1 MDIHFKILSRTSEYL
16 NLKFAKKSKFE
27 TESISQSHTAFIN
40 QSRIRPINQRQTV
53 LINPSNS
60 DSINHTDIES
70 NDHFKSTSKNKV
82 QKFLIVPI
90 SRIKGAHVNQDG
102 SLSLLIIGLFIA
114 ALSALMIV
122 TDVAVVANAK
132 RTLDQATEAAAM
144 RTVQNLDESAYYSG
158 KHTALTSLYM
168 AVGNDDYEDNR
179 VPVDCKKG
187 WQEVNDEM
195 STWMNTSSNMK
206 TLQIENYE
214 ITMYECVY
222 DVVHLETKARVKL
235 PFPAPFTSLD
245 RTTITSSITT
255 LTEKDKGLWLFGW
268 RLH

>member
-1 MDIHFKILSRTSEYL
+1 MSNINLNIKKIERGNLILNNYYYHIRNSFQSFSKRLFYLRIHIIKV
-16 NLKFAKKSKFE
+16 NKN
-27 TESISQSHTAFIN
+27 ES
-40 QSRIRPINQRQTV
+40 
-53 LINPSNS
+53 
-60 DSINHTDIES
+60 
-70 NDHFKSTSKNKV
+70 
-82 QKFLIVPI
+82 
-90 SRIKGAHVNQDG
+90 G

-144 RTVQNLDESAYYSG
+144 RAVQNLDQNAYYSG
-158 KHTALTSLYM
+158 KHTILTSTF
-168 AVGNDDYEDNR
+168 ATIGASSAIENR
-179 VPVDCKKG
+179 IPVDCNKG
-187 WQEVNDEM
+187 WQEVSDEM
-195 STWMNTSSNMK
+195 STWMNSVSNMK

-214 ITMYECVY
+214 ITMYDCVY

-235 PFPAPFTSLD
+235 PFPAPFSQLNN
-245 RTTITSSITT
+245 TTIYSSSTT

>member
-1 MDIHFKILSRTSEYL
+1 MASKFFIFRKVRTGSYNFSGLSNNCTQSNKCTQRSSSRGSTSNGSSNSFVNLFNYLSRFHR
-16 NLKFAKKSKFE
+16 N
-27 TESISQSHTAFIN
+27 ES
-40 QSRIRPINQRQTV
+40 
-53 LINPSNS
+53 
-60 DSINHTDIES
+60 
-70 NDHFKSTSKNKV
+70 
-82 QKFLIVPI
+82 
-90 SRIKGAHVNQDG
+90 G

-144 RTVQNLDESAYYSG
+144 RAVQNLDKSAYYSG
-158 KHTALTSLYM
+158 KHTLLTSAFATLG
-168 AVGNDDYEDNR
+168 AADSIDNR
-179 VPVDCKKG
+179 IPVDCNKG

-195 STWMNTSSNMK
+195 ATWMNTSSNMK

-214 ITMYECVY
+214 ITMYDCVY
-222 DVVHLETKARVKL
+222 DVVHLETKAKVKL
-235 PFPAPFTSLD
+235 PFPAPFSQLD
-245 RTTITSSITT
+245 RTTIYSSITT

>member
-1 MDIHFKILSRTSEYL
+1 MLRTRNNKGINAKLICILF
-16 NLKFAKKSKFE
+16 LKSICVKPTLKPKSVLSNKAR
-27 TESISQSHTAFIN
+27 SISRLLAM
-40 QSRIRPINQRQTV
+40 
-53 LINPSNS
+53 
-60 DSINHTDIES
+60 EE
-70 NDHFKSTSKNKV
+70 
-82 QKFLIVPI
+82 
-90 SRIKGAHVNQDG
+90 G

-144 RTVQNLDESAYYSG
+144 RAVQNLDESAYYTG
-158 KHTALTSLYM
+158 KHTALTSIYATL
-168 AVGNDDYEDNR
+168 GNSDYIDDR
-179 VPVDCKKG
+179 IPVDCDKG

-195 STWMNTSSNMK
+195 ATWMNTSSNMK

-214 ITMYECVY
+214 ITMYDCVY
-222 DVVHLETKARVKL
+222 DVVHLEAKAKVKL
-235 PFPAPFTSLD
+235 PFPAPFSQSD
-245 RTTITSSITT
+245 RTTIYSSITT

>member
-1 MDIHFKILSRTSEYL
+1 MDIHIKIQSRTSEYL

-27 TESISQSHTAFIN
+27 TDSINQSHTAFIN
-40 QSRIRPINQRQTV
+40 QTRIRPINQRQTA
-53 LINPSNS
+53 LINKCH
-60 DSINHTDIES
+60 INA
-70 NDHFKSTSKNKV
+70 KNKV
-82 QKFLIVPI
+82 RRFLNALII
-90 SRIKGAHVNQDG
+90 RTKGVHTNQDG

-132 RTLDQATEAAAM
+132 RSLDQATEAAAM
-144 RTVQNLDESAYYSG
+144 RAVQNLDESAYYSG

-168 AVGNDDYEDNR
+168 AAGNEDYVDNR

-195 STWMNTSSNMK
+195 SAWMNTSSNMK

-214 ITMYECVY
+214 ITMYDCVY
-222 DVVHLETKARVKL
+222 DVVHLETKAKVKL

-245 RTTITSSITT
+245 RTTIKSSITT

>member
-1 MDIHFKILSRTSEYL
+1 MSYINLNIKKIERGNLILNNYYHHIRNSFQSFSKQLSYL
-16 NLKFAKKSKFE
+16 RSHINKFNKN
-27 TESISQSHTAFIN
+27 ES
-40 QSRIRPINQRQTV
+40 
-53 LINPSNS
+53 
-60 DSINHTDIES
+60 
-70 NDHFKSTSKNKV
+70 
-82 QKFLIVPI
+82 
-90 SRIKGAHVNQDG
+90 G

-144 RTVQNLDESAYYSG
+144 RAVQNLDQNAYYSG
-158 KHTALTSLYM
+158 KHTILTS
-168 AVGNDDYEDNR
+168 AFATIGASSAIENR
-179 VPVDCKKG
+179 IPVDCNKG
-187 WQEVNDEM
+187 WQEVSDEM
-195 STWMNTSSNMK
+195 STWMNSVSNMK

-214 ITMYECVY
+214 ITMYDCVY

-235 PFPAPFTSLD
+235 PFPAPFSQLNN
-245 RTTITSSITT
+245 TTIYSSSTT

>member
-1 MDIHFKILSRTSEYL
+1 MAYINLNIKKIERGNLILNNYYHHIRNSFQSFSKGLSYL
-16 NLKFAKKSKFE
+16 RSHINKFNKN
-27 TESISQSHTAFIN
+27 ES
-40 QSRIRPINQRQTV
+40 
-53 LINPSNS
+53 
-60 DSINHTDIES
+60 
-70 NDHFKSTSKNKV
+70 
-82 QKFLIVPI
+82 
-90 SRIKGAHVNQDG
+90 G

-144 RTVQNLDESAYYSG
+144 RAVQNLDQNAYYSG
-158 KHTALTSLYM
+158 KHTILTS
-168 AVGNDDYEDNR
+168 AFATIGASSAIENR
-179 VPVDCKKG
+179 IPVDCNKG
-187 WQEVNDEM
+187 WQEVSDEM
-195 STWMNTSSNMK
+195 STWMNSVSNMK

-214 ITMYECVY
+214 ITMYDCVY

-235 PFPAPFTSLD
+235 PFPAPFSQLNN
-245 RTTITSSITT
+245 TTIYSSSTT